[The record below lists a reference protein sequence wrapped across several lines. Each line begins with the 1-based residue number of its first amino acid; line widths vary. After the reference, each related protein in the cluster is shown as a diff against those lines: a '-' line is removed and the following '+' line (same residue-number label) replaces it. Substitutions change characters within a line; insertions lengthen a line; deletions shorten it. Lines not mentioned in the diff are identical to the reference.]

1 MKKNFIALFLCFFCT
16 VCCHAQTEVTIN
28 GDGYTLTAKITKNN
42 PPECSIK
49 CGNSPTSPTTL
60 IIPNSVTINGKE
72 YIVTTIPQ
80 SAFKDEKNFIG
91 TLTLPNNIRRIEQ
104 SAFEGCTG
112 FTGNLVFPA
121 STEYVGNKA
130 FKGCSGFT
138 SMTILASKID
148 CKNNGQCFS
157 GVDGIET
164 VISLTD
170 ISDLPSELR
179 NFINNVINDGGNFI
193 KPEEGESVFLGGD
206 ASAPNSWSA
215 EKNWYPEE
223 VPSAGQSVAIANDLT
238 ISSSERIEIN
248 NISNAESSAII
259 VIEEGGQLV
268 YNEGTLSNVRIEKN
282 ITGYNEVSNQD
293 GWYVISSPMTNNI
306 SNDNYN
312 DLIDENG
319 YYDLYYYNEEDFHWY
334 NYKDGTFSTFNLGQ
348 GYLYA
353 RRNSDTIVS
362 VGTPNNSAVSFTL
375 SAASELTPNGNDLNG
390 FNLVGNPFTFDIC
403 KGDGCAISNEFLE
416 EGYYSLST
424 NGTWTAKSD
433 SEPISVCEG
442 ILVETIDSSADG
454 ESLTITRISYK
465 KTRTADN
472 DVIAITVSNEL
483 YEDVAYIKFG
493 DSEGSGLRKIA
504 HMNNDIQMVYIPK
517 DGVNYAITNTDEN
530 TREIPVSFQA
540 STMGKYTISIDAT
553 KHNSDNIYL
562 LDNITGDKIDIL
574 NGDYTFIAQSSHDEE
589 RFTLLI
595 SGNSGTGDEH
605 FAFINN
611 NNIII
616 NDIEGSASV
625 QIFDVTGRQIIA
637 NEFNGSACIS
647 AEALNDG
654 IYIIRM
660 IDDNGIKTQKIVIQ

>member
-1 MKKNFIALFLCFFCT
+1 M
-16 VCCHAQTEVTIN
+16 TIN
-28 GDGYTLTAKITKNN
+28 GDGYTLIATIDKN
-42 PPECSIK
+42 ECSIK

-60 IIPNSVTINGKE
+60 VIPNSVTYKGTE
-72 YIVTTIPQ
+72 YFVTSFPK
-80 SAFKDEKNFIG
+80 SAFQGKTNFVG

-112 FTGNLVFPA
+112 FTGNLVFPET
-121 STEYVGNKA
+121 TEYVGNKA

-138 SMTILASKID
+138 SMTILASEIE

-282 ITGYNEVSNQD
+282 ITGYNEVSNQE

-312 DLIDENG
+312 NLIDENG

-353 RRNSDTIVS
+353 KRNSATIVS
-362 VGTPNNSAVSFTL
+362 VGKPNNSAVSFTL

-403 KGDGCAISNEFLE
+403 KGDGCAISNKFLE

-454 ESLTITRISYK
+454 ESLAINRIPYK
-465 KTRTADN
+465 KTRKADN

-517 DGVNYAITNTDEN
+517 DGVNYAITNMDEN

>member
-1 MKKNFIALFLCFFCT
+1 MKKNFIALFLCLFCT
-16 VCCHAQTEVTIN
+16 FCCHAQVTIN

-42 PPECSIK
+42 PPECSIE
-49 CGNSPTSPTTL
+49 CDNSPTSPTTL
-60 IIPNSVTINGKE
+60 VIPNSVTYNGKE

-80 SAFKDEKNFIG
+80 SAFQNEKNFIG

-112 FTGNLVFPA
+112 FTGNLVFPET
-121 STEYVGNKA
+121 TEYVGNKA
-130 FKGCSGFT
+130 FRYCSGFT
-138 SMTILASKID
+138 SMTILGSEISGH
-148 CKNNGQCFS
+148 NQCLT
-157 GVDGIET
+157 GLNGIET

-170 ISDLPSELR
+170 IDNLP
-179 NFINNVINDGGNFI
+179 NVFKQFINSILDKGGVLI
-193 KPEEGESVFLGGD
+193 QPEEGESSMPIFLGGD
-206 ASAPNSWSA
+206 ASSPTSWSTA
-215 EKNWYPEE
+215 KNWYPEE
-223 VPSAGQSVAIANDLT
+223 VPSSDKSVTIANNLT

-248 NISNAESSAII
+248 SISNDKSSTI
-259 VIEEGGQLV
+259 VIEEGGQLI

-282 ITGYNEVSNQD
+282 ITGYNDATNQD
-293 GWYVISSPMTNNI
+293 GWYVISFPMSNEI
-306 SNDNYN
+306 SNNNYN
-312 DLIDENG
+312 NLIDENG

-353 RRNSDTIVS
+353 KRDTATIVS
-362 VGTPNNSAVSFTL
+362 VGTPNNKAINFTL

-403 KGDGCAISNEFLE
+403 KGDGCAISNKFLE

-454 ESLTITRISYK
+454 ESLTINRIPYK
-465 KTRTADN
+465 KTRKADN

-517 DGVNYAITNTDEN
+517 DGVNYAITNMDEN